1 MRIDGISGKM
11 RVDKTWSDDNFC
23 TRGKCCGV
31 SDVVPVVMT
40 PNDGS
45 DATSIDIDAVFG
57 FVFIFAKN
65 FCNVFF
71 DGNFPVEVLEFGGGG
86 EEFPVFADAEVEE
99 DGFIGR

>member
-1 MRIDGISGKM
+1 MC
-11 RVDKTWSDDNFC
+11 VDKTRSDDDFC

-31 SDVVPVVMT
+31 SDVVPMVMT

-45 DATSIDIDAVFG
+45 DATSIDIDVVG
-57 FVFIFAKN
+57 FIFAKN

-99 DGFIGR
+99 DGFVGR

>member
-1 MRIDGISGKM
+1 MCIDET
-11 RVDKTWSDDNFC
+11 RSDDDFC

-31 SDVVPVVMT
+31 SDVVPMVMT
-40 PNDGS
+40 PNYGS
-45 DATSIDIDAVFG
+45 DATSIDIDVAVFVV
-57 FVFIFAKN
+57 VFIFAKN

-99 DGFIGR
+99 DGFVGR

>member
-1 MRIDGISGKM
+1 
-11 RVDKTWSDDNFC
+11 
-23 TRGKCCGV
+23 
-31 SDVVPVVMT
+31 MT

-45 DATSIDIDAVFG
+45 DATPIDIDVVVVVVVG
-57 FVFIFAKN
+57 FIFAKN

-99 DGFIGR
+99 DGFG

>member
-1 MRIDGISGKM
+1 
-11 RVDKTWSDDNFC
+11 
-23 TRGKCCGV
+23 
-31 SDVVPVVMT
+31 MT

-86 EEFPVFADAEVEE
+86 EEFPVFADAQVEE
-99 DGFIGR
+99 DGLVGR

>member
-1 MRIDGISGKM
+1 MCI
-11 RVDKTWSDDNFC
+11 DKTRSDDDFC

-57 FVFIFAKN
+57 FVFVFAKN

-99 DGFIGR
+99 DGLIGR

>member
-1 MRIDGISGKM
+1 MCI
-11 RVDKTWSDDNFC
+11 DKTRSDDDFC

-40 PNDGS
+40 PNDGG
-45 DATSIDIDAVFG
+45 DATSIDIDLVVVFVL
-57 FVFIFAKN
+57 VFIFAKN

>member
-11 RVDKTWSDDNFC
+11 CVDKTRSDDDFC

-31 SDVVPVVMT
+31 SDVVPMVMT
-40 PNDGS
+40 PNDGG
-45 DATSIDIDAVFG
+45 DATFIDIDVVG
-57 FVFIFAKN
+57 FIFAKN

-99 DGFIGR
+99 DGFVGR

>member
-1 MRIDGISGKM
+1 
-11 RVDKTWSDDNFC
+11 
-23 TRGKCCGV
+23 
-31 SDVVPVVMT
+31 MT

-45 DATSIDIDAVFG
+45 DVTSIDIDF

-65 FCNVFF
+65 LCNVFF

-99 DGFIGR
+99 DGFVGRWGGR

>member
-1 MRIDGISGKM
+1 MC
-11 RVDKTWSDDNFC
+11 VDKTWSDDDFC

-31 SDVVPVVMT
+31 SDVVPMVMT

-45 DATSIDIDAVFG
+45 DATSIDIDLVVVVVG
-57 FVFIFAKN
+57 FIFAKN

-99 DGFIGR
+99 DGFVRR

>member
-1 MRIDGISGKM
+1 
-11 RVDKTWSDDNFC
+11 
-23 TRGKCCGV
+23 
-31 SDVVPVVMT
+31 MT

-45 DATSIDIDAVFG
+45 DATSIDIDF

-99 DGFIGR
+99 NGFGRR

>member
-1 MRIDGISGKM
+1 MGINGISGEM
-11 RVDKTWSDDNFC
+11 CIDKTWSDDDFC

-31 SDVVPVVMT
+31 SDVVPMVMT

-45 DATSIDIDAVFG
+45 DATSIDINV
-57 FVFIFAKN
+57 VVFAKN

-71 DGNFPVEVLEFGGGG
+71 DGNFPVEVLELGGGG

-99 DGFIGR
+99 DGFG